1 MAAYLRVYDSRH
13 LQADC
18 QKLGS
23 APEPYARYNRVWATF
38 TFCIGSRNRALDGGA
53 RWYHLLGAMD
63 KYLRCGG
70 DAAVVTITAALV
82 FVFIPLQQF
91 RFLYRCSV
99 DDCRVLQGFYTPCV
113 VIRKLNI

>member
-1 MAAYLRVYDSRH
+1 MTHVTCRLTAKNFDQLRNPTLDIIEYG
-13 LQADC
+13 LP
-18 QKLGS
+18 LL
-23 APEPYARYNRVWATF
+23 
-38 TFCIGSRNRALDGGA
+38 FCIGTRNRALDGGA
-53 RWYHLLGAMD
+53 RWHHLLGAMD
-63 KYLRCGG
+63 KYLRYGG